1 MLASG
6 QAHRP
11 EQRSNVLSFL
21 SRPRRARRVHE
32 WTEARAVTFIVTLAA
47 TQSVTLGA
55 RRSGMSRKSAYAL
68 KARDP
73 AFAAAWAEALTA
85 RSAARREGNEAD
97 KVDRPPPSPRQGDIR
112 APRRGARADAFARDL
127 FFAELARRNRDSAGL
142 AGRAPRQ

>member
-1 MLASG
+1 VLASG

-32 WTEARAVTFIVTLAA
+32 WTETKAVTFIVTLAA
-47 TQSVTLGA
+47 AESVTLAA
-55 RRSGMSRKSAYAL
+55 RAAGISRRSAYAL

-73 AFAAAWAEALTA
+73 AFAAAWMAAVNA
-85 RSAARREGNEAD
+85 RSAARREGDKAD
-97 KVDRPPPSPRQGDIR
+97 KTDRPPSARREGDIR
-112 APRRGARADAFARDL
+112 APRGGERPDAFARDL